1 MKKIACILKG
11 YPRLSETF
19 IAQEIHALENAG
31 VDIVIYSLRHPTD
44 AEVHPIHKEI
54 RAKVHYLPE
63 YLSRHPIRVMSAFI
77 CALFDRRFYKV
88 VGLFLKDLAR
98 DFSPNRV
105 RRFGQALVLA
115 KEIDPDREWLYVH
128 FLHTPASVARY
139 ASHLTDMPWS
149 CSAHA
154 KDIWTSPQWEIK
166 EKLSELQWLVTCTKS
181 NADYLRGLI
190 NPTKSNPSE
199 RPGEKV
205 CLLYHGLDLSRF
217 PAPKRHSNAN
227 ADDRNNVDKN
237 NIVRL
242 ISVGRAVNKKG
253 YDVLL
258 KALSELPET
267 LCWNFIH
274 IGGGPLLERLK
285 QQAAAL
291 EIEHKINWLG
301 AKRFEQVLVQYQQA
315 DVFILAS
322 RIDSDGDRDGLPN
335 VLMEAMS
342 QALPC
347 IGTNISG
354 IPEII
359 EDQVNG
365 ILVPPEDTSALAQA
379 IIRLIQSPELRIKLG
394 KQGRQTVRNTFSL
407 DANIG
412 RLVERFK

>member
-44 AEVHPIHKEI
+44 AEVHPIHKKI

-63 YLSRHPIRVMSAFI
+63 YLYRHPIRVMSAFI
-77 CALFDRRFYKV
+77 GALFDRRFYQV

-98 DFSPNRV
+98 DFTPNRC

-115 KEIDPDREWLYVH
+115 REIDPDREWLYVH

-139 ASHLTDMPWS
+139 ASHLTNMPWS

-154 KDIWTSPQWEIK
+154 KDIWTLPQWEIK
-166 EKLSELQWLVTCTKS
+166 EKLSELQWLVTCTQS
-181 NADYLRGLI
+181 NADYLRAL
-190 NPTKSNPSE
+190 SNPKKGN
-199 RPGEKV
+199 PGNKV

-217 PAPKRHSNAN
+217 PEPKRHSNAN
-227 ADDRNNVDKN
+227 GDNKN
-237 NIVRL
+237 NMVQL

-258 KALSELPET
+258 NALSALPKT
-267 LCWNFIH
+267 LCWNFTH
-274 IGGGPLLERLK
+274 VGGGPLLDQLK

-301 AKRFEQVLVQYQQA
+301 AKSFEQVLVQYQQS
-315 DVFILAS
+315 DIFILAS

-359 EDQVNG
+359 VDQVNG
-365 ILVPPEDTSALAQA
+365 ILVPAEDASALARA
-379 IIRLIQSPELRIKLG
+379 IIRLIQSPELRRTFG
-394 KQGRQTVRNTFSL
+394 EQGYQTVRNNFSL
-407 DANIG
+407 EANIG

>member
-44 AEVHPIHKEI
+44 AEVHPIHKKI

-63 YLSRHPIRVMSAFI
+63 YLYRHPIRVMSAFI
-77 CALFDRRFYKV
+77 YALFDLRFYKV
-88 VGLFLKDLAR
+88 VCLFLKDLAR
-98 DFSPNRV
+98 DFSPNRG

-115 KEIDPDREWLYVH
+115 REIDPDREWLYVH

-139 ASHLTDMPWS
+139 ASHLMDMPWS

-181 NADYLRGLI
+181 NADYLRAVS
-190 NPTKSNPSE
+190 KSS
-199 RPGEKV
+199 GKV
-205 CLLYHGLDLSRF
+205 SLLYHGLDLTRF
-217 PAPKRHSNAN
+217 PEPKLDGNAN
-227 ADDRNNVDKN
+227 ADSRNSDDKN
-237 NIVRL
+237 NIVQL

-258 KALSELPET
+258 KALSDLPKT

-285 QQAAAL
+285 QQATAL
-291 EIEHKINWLG
+291 EIDHKINWLG
-301 AKRFEQVLVQYQQA
+301 AKSFEQVIVQYQQS

-322 RIDSDGDRDGLPN
+322 RIDADGDRDGLPN

-359 EDQVNG
+359 EDQING
-365 ILVPPEDTSALAQA
+365 ILVPAEDANSLSRA
-379 IIRLIQSPELRIKLG
+379 IIRLIQSPELRRKFG
-394 KQGRQTVRNTFSL
+394 EQGYQTVCNHFAL
-407 DANIG
+407 EKNIG
-412 RLVERFK
+412 RLVERLK